1 MNAWSNSFERKWTL
15 IFLFEYIFIMMPFP
29 WFYDTDYI
37 PSFLGVPLFIFGWI
51 IYGAVVI
58 TTIIIWWRQCVNRPE
73 YQDDEE

>member
-29 WFYDTDYI
+29 WFYDTDYN
-37 PSFLGVPLFIFGWI
+37 PSFWGVPLFIFGWI

-58 TTIIIWWRQCVNRPE
+58 ATIIIWWRQCVNRPE